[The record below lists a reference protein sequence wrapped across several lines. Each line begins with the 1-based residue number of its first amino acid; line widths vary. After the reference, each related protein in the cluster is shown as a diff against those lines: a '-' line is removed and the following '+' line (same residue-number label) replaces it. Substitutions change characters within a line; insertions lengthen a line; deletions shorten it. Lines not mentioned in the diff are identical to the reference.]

1 MTTGHQ
7 KLDNHRWII
16 VVCILICVS
25 ILVVMLVSL
34 PFFLQIV
41 SGGAYYS
48 TTESPLPV
56 NQSAE
61 FEPTQTASLNQ
72 SQSPEDATFRVT
84 VENETQYT
92 VSRQD
97 AVANPSHSLQPA
109 DARVIGTT
117 LVIYE
122 KSLNKSN
129 SNTLSPSVVSTG
141 SYTEQW
147 NITIPIDRVAVYHP
161 YQEHPY
167 VKSVESN

>member
-25 ILVVMLVSL
+25 ILVVILVSL

-48 TTESPLPV
+48 TTGSPLPV

-129 SNTLSPSVVSTG
+129 STHCPQALSQRDHTPNNGISQSQLTALLCIIHIKNTPMSSRS
-141 SYTEQW
+141 SQ
-147 NITIPIDRVAVYHP
+147 I
-161 YQEHPY
+161 
-167 VKSVESN
+167 